1 MSHEVLIRSNLR
13 PMMAACLLAT
23 ASGVAAAQCQVE
35 NLFGPP
41 LSFPADAVNPIMLA
55 SGDFNGDGIIDF
67 VTERQTGST
76 STSRIVVIAGA
87 PNGLL
92 AAPVQINVGIRPRG
106 LAVGDVNG
114 DGFDD
119 IVVGNISGGSIRLL
133 LGDGLGAFSA
143 PITINTLA
151 STTFEVALADMNED
165 GDLDLIVSDPGN
177 DRLLFMAGNGDGTFG
192 SGLILPTGNDP
203 ALFSIS
209 DIDADGNLDLVVGNN
224 TATGTVSIIRGNGQG
239 QFFAQ
244 VQHLTGGGFP
254 DRPVVDDFNG
264 DGIVDIAASN
274 GGNSTVG
281 VLLGTGGGSFASRV
295 TYLVGSGPRRMSS
308 GDFNN
313 DGFADLIVP
322 AQSVDVV
329 SLLINNGD
337 GTFATQV
344 TFAAN
349 LEPVNGITLDFN
361 DDGALDYMVLN
372 AETADLT
379 PLINQCV
386 PAGDVSVTPSLLVV
400 DAGQAAQFSAVS
412 DTAGIA
418 SYQWMLNGVP
428 LANGNGVSGAQSA
441 SLTIGSVDYTKTG
454 SIAVEIVT
462 ANGSVTSLPA
472 QLGVAYTCPGDLNG
486 DGVLDFFDVLAF
498 LTPFT
503 AGCN

>member
-1 MSHEVLIRSNLR
+1 
-13 PMMAACLLAT
+13 MMAAS
-23 ASGVAAAQCQVE
+23 SGMAAAQCQVE
-35 NLFGPP
+35 HLFGPP

-55 SGDFNGDGIIDF
+55 SGDFNGDGITDF

-76 STSRIVVIAGA
+76 STSRVVVIAGG

-119 IVVGNISGGSIRLL
+119 IVVGNIAGGSIRLL
-133 LGDGLGAFSA
+133 LGDGVGAFSA
-143 PITINTLA
+143 PITVNTLA

-177 DRLLFMAGNGDGTFG
+177 NRLLFMAGNGDGTFG
-192 SGLILPTGNDP
+192 SGLILPTGNNP
-203 ALFSIS
+203 AFFSVA
-209 DIDADGNLDLVVGNN
+209 DTDADGNLDLVVGNN
-224 TATGTVSIIRGNGQG
+224 TSSGSVSIIRGNGQG

-244 VQHLTGGGFP
+244 VQHATGGANP

-264 DGIVDIAASN
+264 DGVVDIAVSN
-274 GGNSTVG
+274 SNSTVA
-281 VLLGTGGGSFASRV
+281 VLIGTGGGSFASRV
-295 TYLVGSGPRRMSS
+295 TYPVGSGPRRMSS

-313 DGFADLIVP
+313 DGFQDLILATQS
-322 AQSVDVV
+322 AQAIAVLV
-329 SLLINNGD
+329 NNGD
-337 GTFATQV
+337 GTFGTQV
-344 TFAAN
+344 PFGAN
-349 LEPVNGITLDFN
+349 LGPVNGIVLDIN
-361 DDGALDYMVLN
+361 GDGAVDYIALN
-372 AETADLT
+372 SGSGDLT